1 MKRIIWTLL
10 VLALVAALVWRIVAG
25 NQAAQKKE
33 QGGPGKQPAPVTVI
47 MAAPAG
53 TAGVLS
59 VSGTLRAPEQVQL
72 RAETAGRVVW
82 LNMPEGARVEAGTL
96 LARINDA
103 ELRALRKKIA
113 AQLQLAEQRL
123 NRLKTLR
130 NAGGVSADE
139 LEAAEHNQTALQA
152 ELEQTEAKLALCE
165 LKAPFSGVLGLR
177 RISNGSIVSPQD
189 VFSTLTQT
197 DGMQLDFS
205 VPAQY
210 AASLQKGSNISFTG
224 ESAND
229 TLKAVVMAS
238 EAALDEQTRTI
249 TVRARVQGRHEAL
262 KPGMFC
268 KVLVPLTQQA
278 GSISLPTEALVPVM
292 RGYQVYV
299 VKQGKATPIPIEI
312 SERTETSVVV
322 KRGLQVGDSVI
333 TRGLLGLRP
342 GAQVRV
348 VNR

>member
-1 MKRIIWTLL
+1 VKRILWILL
-10 VLALVAALVWRIVAG
+10 LLGLVAALVWRIVAG
-25 NQAAQKKE
+25 SKAAQKKE

-47 MAAPAG
+47 TAASGGA
-53 TAGVLS
+53 AGVLS
-59 VSGTLRAPEQVQL
+59 ISGTLRAPEQVQL
-72 RAETAGRVVW
+72 RAEAAGRVVW

-103 ELRALRKKIA
+103 ELRALRKKIT

-123 NRLKTLR
+123 NRLRTLR

-139 LEAAEHNQTALQA
+139 LESAEQEQASLQA
-152 ELEQTEAKLALCE
+152 ELEQTDAKLALCE

-177 RISNGSIVSPQD
+177 RISNGSIVSTQD
-189 VFSTLTQT
+189 VFSTLTQME
-197 DGMQLDFS
+197 GMQLDFS
-205 VPAQY
+205 LPALY
-210 AASLQKGSNISFTG
+210 AASVVKGNKIAFTG
-224 ESAND
+224 ESSGD
-229 TLKAVVMAS
+229 TFQATVIAS
-238 EAALDEQTRTI
+238 EAALDEQTRTL
-249 TVRARVQGRHEAL
+249 TVRAQVQGQHQVL

-268 KVLVPLTQQA
+268 KVLVTLTQQA

-299 VKQGKATPIPIEI
+299 VKQGKATPVPIEI
-312 SERTETSVVV
+312 TERTEQNVIV

>member
-1 MKRIIWTLL
+1 MKRIVWTLL

-25 NQAAQKKE
+25 NKAAQKKE

-72 RAETAGRVVW
+72 RAEATGRVVW
-82 LNMPEGARVEAGTL
+82 LNMPEGSRVEAGAL

-103 ELRALRKKIA
+103 ELRALRKKIT

-139 LEAAEHNQTALQA
+139 LESAEQERASLQA
-152 ELEQTEAKLALCE
+152 ELEQTDARLALCE

-189 VFSTLTQT
+189 VFCTLTQT

-210 AASLQKGSNISFTG
+210 AASVQKGSSISFTG
-224 ESAND
+224 ESGND
-229 TLKAVVMAS
+229 TLNAVVIAS
-238 EAALDEQTRTI
+238 EAGLDEQTRTL

-299 VKQGKATPIPIEI
+299 VKQGKASAVPIEI
-312 SERTETSVVV
+312 SERTEQNVVV
-322 KRGLQVGDSVI
+322 KSGLQVGDSVI